1 MHAKIGNMQIKTQLT
16 SRDGKR
22 LEIIMRDYGFKSTY
36 EFSKAVLT
44 VFIRANDPR
53 EDEILTENLKEIL
66 TQEVDTKLN
75 RQ

>member
-1 MHAKIGNMQIKTQLT
+1 MQIKTQL
-16 SRDGKR
+16 SARDGQR
-22 LEIIMRDYGFKSTY
+22 LEKIMREYGFKSTY

-66 TQEVDTKLN
+66 TQEVDTKL
-75 RQ
+75 QQKSF